1 MTQLLLPQYP
11 RFTEITLGLR
21 PVLNPMFKK
30 LSGGISE
37 FTFASIYLFEKT
49 HNYRVSILQN
59 KTPVFS
65 GSDGK
70 DTFFMLPFVMPD
82 KDTLKRLFADFSF
95 MKNASEEQAN
105 ALKAIGYMAQEDRN
119 NFDYVYLSR
128 ELKDLSGRQFHKK
141 KNLINAFLRQYQ
153 CEGKPL
159 LPQHAGDALEII
171 ETWRRENNADK
182 DCVAATEAVNMAD
195 ELALCGMIYYIDKK
209 PVAFTMG
216 EELKSDT
223 FAVHFEKGAQ
233 GYKGLMQFVNQNF
246 ADMLSDKYLF
256 INREQ
261 DIEDEGLRQAK
272 LSYHP
277 SAFVK
282 KFKITA

>member
-1 MTQLLLPQYP
+1 MTQLLLPRYP

-21 PVLNPMFKK
+21 PQLNPIFKK

-37 FTFASIYLFEKT
+37 FTFANIYLFRNT
-49 HNYRVSILQN
+49 HNYHVSILQD

-70 DTFFMLPFVMPD
+70 DTFFMLPLGMPD

-105 ALKAIGYMAQEDRN
+105 ALEAMGYIAQEDRN
-119 NFDYVYLSR
+119 NFDYVYSSQ

-141 KNLINAFLRQYQ
+141 KNLINTFLRQYQ
-153 CEGKPL
+153 CEGKAL
-159 LPQHAGDALEII
+159 LSKRVKDALEVI
-171 ETWRRENNADK
+171 EAWRKENDTEG

-195 ELALCGMIYYIDKK
+195 ELALCAMIYYIGKK
-209 PVAFTMG
+209 PVAFTVG
-216 EELKSDT
+216 EELKNDT
-223 FAVHFEKGAQ
+223 FAVHFEKGVQ
-233 GYKGLMQFVNQNF
+233 GFKGLMQFVNQNF
-246 ADMLSDKYLF
+246 VAMLAEKYLF

-277 SAFVK
+277 STFVK
-282 KFKITA
+282 KYKVTA